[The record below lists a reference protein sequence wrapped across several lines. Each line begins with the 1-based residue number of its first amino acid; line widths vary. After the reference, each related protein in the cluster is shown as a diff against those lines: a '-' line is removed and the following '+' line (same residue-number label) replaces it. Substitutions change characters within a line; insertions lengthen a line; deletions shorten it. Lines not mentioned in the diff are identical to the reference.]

1 MPWAYITPWNCVHGP
16 VDSDFKKWTFW
27 KHLRNYIDCL
37 DYQLCLEH
45 IYTCTF
51 LSTHL
56 CWVGSIALY
65 NHYNNLLQTLISWS
79 KQKNAFPFRGSL
91 IYWHLRHWYNSKRF
105 TLRLMVYRIQS
116 IVADVSSPLCAYAT
130 DEHFASSWPAT
141 FSSFSCIYE
150 NASKHY
156 TDT

>member
-1 MPWAYITPWNCVHGP
+1 MNVHGP
-16 VDSDFKKWTFW
+16 VDSDFKKWTFL
-27 KHLRNYIDCL
+27 KHLCNYIDCL
-37 DYQLCLEH
+37 DYQLYFYTSIHVLFFQLICVEWVQLH
-45 IYTCTF
+45 CTIIIIYYRHW
-51 LSTHL
+51 SHGANRKM
-56 CWVGSIALY
+56 GSLLY
-65 NHYNNLLQTLISWS
+65 
-79 KQKNAFPFRGSL
+79 GSL
-91 IYWHLRHWYNSKRF
+91 IYWHLRHWHNSKRF

-116 IVADVSSPLCAYAT
+116 IVADVSSPLCACAT